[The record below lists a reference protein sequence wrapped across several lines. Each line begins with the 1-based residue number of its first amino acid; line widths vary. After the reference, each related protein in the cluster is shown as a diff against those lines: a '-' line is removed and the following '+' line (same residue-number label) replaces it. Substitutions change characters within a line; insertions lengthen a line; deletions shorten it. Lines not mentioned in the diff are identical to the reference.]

1 MSSNS
6 MTRALR
12 FATAMAV
19 AALLAGCGGAGAPLG
34 PPEPQDILAKPSHTG
49 SLKDAHFVVTGKF
62 TNNGTTVGLNGD
74 GALVYK
80 SPGAGR
86 FTFQTTV
93 AGQQVSFEDISVNG
107 TDYSMTIP
115 GNGKWTATAST
126 SGLGPSSFTGTSA
139 FKYVGEENLPSG
151 KAWHASA
158 NDKDGN
164 PFDGWIRESDGYPLK
179 YVITQQGNSLT
190 LTFDKYNTGAAIA
203 APPAS
208 QVVKG

>member
-1 MSSNS
+1 

-12 FATAMAV
+12 LATAMAA
-19 AALLAGCGGAGAPLG
+19 AALLAACGGPGSPLG
-34 PPEPQDILAKPSHTG
+34 PPKPQDILAKPSHTS
-49 SLKDAHFVVTGKF
+49 SLKDAHFLVTGKF
-62 TNNGTTVGLNGD
+62 TNSGTTVGLNGD
-74 GALVYK
+74 GALLYK

-86 FTFQTTV
+86 FKFQTIV

-107 TDYSMTIP
+107 TDYSLTVP
-115 GNGKWTATAST
+115 GNGKWTAKAST
-126 SGLGPSSFTGTSA
+126 SGLGPNSFTGASA
-139 FKYVGEENLPSG
+139 FKYVGEESLPSG

-203 APPAS
+203 PPPAS

>member
-1 MSSNS
+1 
-6 MTRALR
+6 MTSGLR
-12 FATAMAV
+12 FAAAV
-19 AALLAGCGGAGAPLG
+19 LATCLLAACGGPGTPLG
-34 PPEPQDILAKPSHTG
+34 PPSPQDILAKPVHAS
-49 SLKDAHFVVTGKF
+49 SLKDAHFLVTGKF
-62 TNNGTTVGLNGD
+62 TNNGSTVGLNGD
-74 GALVYK
+74 GALLYK

-86 FTFQTTV
+86 FKFQTMV

-107 TDYSMTIP
+107 TDYTLTVP
-115 GNGKWTATAST
+115 GNSKWVAKAST
-126 SGLGPSSFTGTSA
+126 SGLGPNSFTGVST
-139 FKYVGEENLPSG
+139 FKYVGEESLPAG

-164 PFDGWIRESDGYPLK
+164 PFDAWIRESDGYPLK

-190 LTFDKYNTGAAIA
+190 LTFDKYNTGVAIT

>member
-1 MSSNS
+1 
-6 MTRALR
+6 MTTALR
-12 FATAMAV
+12 IAATAAT
-19 AALLAGCGGAGAPLG
+19 AALLAGCGGPGSPLG
-34 PPEPQDILAKPSHTG
+34 PPKPQDILAKPVHASN
-49 SLKDAHFVVTGKF
+49 LKDAHFAVTGKF
-62 TNNGTTVGLNGD
+62 TNNGATVGLTGD

-86 FTFQTTV
+86 FKFQTTV

-107 TDYSMTIP
+107 TDYTLTVP
-115 GNGKWTATAST
+115 GDGKWVAKAST
-126 SGLGPSSFTGTSA
+126 SGLGPNSFTGAAA
-139 FKYVGEENLPSG
+139 FKYVGEESLSSG

-164 PFDGWIRESDGYPLK
+164 PFDAWIRESDGYPLK
-179 YVITQQGNSLT
+179 YVITQQGNTLT
-190 LTFDKYNTGAAIA
+190 LTFDKYNTGVAIA